1 MEDLELVLRFFAL
14 LHYQDMDMNY
24 KDYLSDFM
32 DSRNARY
39 QEKPDL
45 RAQDQELFTRAV
57 TNSWEIFGPRAFR
70 KPGQDG
76 KESKKS
82 APLANAVRIIVPD
95 ANPKLV
101 RMHVAQIRKAFT
113 SM

>member
-1 MEDLELVLRFFAL
+1 MVGQWGESPWDPELLKKNCLYRRMEDLELVLRFFAL

-82 APLANAVRIIVPD
+82 APLADAVMI
-95 ANPKLV
+95 
-101 RMHVAQIRKAFT
+101 T
-113 SM
+113 